1 MRVPSLHVAE
11 DGEAIGRLR
20 RFSARYRLTPAS
32 VLECLRRHAPAS
44 VLLEA
49 GTGRGRL
56 IAVNADGRRALRE
69 CASSGSAWHES

>member
-1 MRVPSLHVAE
+1 MQIPSLHVAE

-20 RFSARYRLTPAS
+20 RFSARYHLTPAS

-49 GTGRGRL
+49 GHGRSRL
-56 IAVNADGRRALRE
+56 IAVNEDGRRALRE
-69 CASSGSAWHES
+69 CASSGNARPES